1 MGDIVRGNKL
11 INAIHSIIHVTV
23 CKMCYCNM
31 CYWVGNKIQGHG
43 TTASGIMSRD
53 RYLLLSTFCTGPTQE
68 DRND

>member
-31 CYWVGNKIQGHG
+31 CYWWETRSKGMVPLPAESLAGLVIC
-43 TTASGIMSRD
+43 
-53 RYLLLSTFCTGPTQE
+53 YLVHFVLVQPRKT
-68 DRND
+68 